1 MRPSI
6 KTDFMDDTLVFSKDH
21 TEPSWFQEMRQT
33 ALNKADDLALPVYE
47 KINYRSWRL
56 DHPKA
61 PFATGN
67 EVVPNDLVKNNDNL
81 LVQNGDKTLISN
93 LDPKLADQGVIFT
106 DIWTA
111 LTKYPDLVKKYLLTK
126 TFKFDVNKL
135 VALNLALMNGGSFLY
150 VPENVKIRDSMQ
162 ATYFQDNTQKRDF
175 VHHVL
180 IVAEKNSE
188 VTYLENFTSYG
199 DEEENKANVVVEVVA
214 EDDAH
219 VHFSALDQFGQN
231 VSTYLNRHGYVG
243 NNARVDWAI
252 GFMNDGQV
260 VGDFGTDLRG
270 TGSHTEAKV
279 VAITTGEQI
288 QGIDTKVTNY
298 GQHSIGHILQH
309 GVILQSSTL
318 TFNGVGHIVKGAR
331 GSDAQQESR
340 VLMLSRRARGDADP
354 ILLIDENDVTAGHAA
369 SVGRVNEDQMYYLMS
384 RGIDEKTAQRLV
396 IRGFLSSVITEI
408 PETEVRERLTE
419 MIERKLVNGQQ
430 K

>member
-6 KTDFMDDTLVFSKDH
+6 KDDFMDDTIAFSKNH
-21 TEPSWFQEMRQT
+21 EEPLWFQKMREE
-33 ALNKADDLALPVYE
+33 ALNHASELELPVFE

-61 PFATGN
+61 PFASAN
-67 EVVPNDLVKNNDNL
+67 KNNSFDVPDTKNL
-81 LVQNGDKTLISN
+81 LIQNGDQTLTSK
-93 LDPKLADQGVIFT
+93 LDPKLSEQGVIFT

-111 LTKYPDLVKKYLLTK
+111 MKEYPELVQKYLLSTAIK
-126 TFKFDVNKL
+126 PTDNRL
-135 VALNLALMNGGSFLY
+135 VALNLALMNGGAFLY
-150 VPENVKIRDSMQ
+150 VPKNVKVDSSIQ
-162 ATYFQDNTQKRDF
+162 SIYLQDNSQKKDY

-180 IVAEKNSE
+180 VVADQGSE
-188 VTYLENFTSYG
+188 VTYLENFLSQG
-199 DEEENKANVVVEVVA
+199 DSEDNIANIVVEVVA
-214 EDDAH
+214 AANSR
-219 VHFSALDQFGQN
+219 VHFSALDQFGKH
-231 VSTYLNRHGYVG
+231 VSTYINRHGYVG
-243 NNARVDWAI
+243 NNARLDWAI
-252 GFMNDGQV
+252 GLMNDKQV

-270 TGSHTEAKV
+270 DGSHCEAKV
-279 VAITTGEQI
+279 VAITTGDQVS
-288 QGIDTKVTNY
+288 GIDTKITNY

-340 VLMLSRRARGDADP
+340 VLMLSRTARGDANP

-369 SVGRVNEDQMYYLMS
+369 SVGRVNEEQMYYLMS
-384 RGIDEKTAQRLV
+384 RGIDKATAQRLV

-408 PETEVRERLTE
+408 PEKEVRVRLTD
-419 MIERKLVNGQQ
+419 MIERKLINGQQ